1 MSGKFNLPIYTSTT
15 ATTTET
21 NSSTITVNQVTGYNL
36 EKNTQGSFTDSNGCY
51 SMPKI
56 TNTFLDPSPL
66 YYKYS
71 NNTEFGID
79 F

>member
-1 MSGKFNLPIYTSTT
+1 MSAKGNKPIYTRTT

-36 EKNTQGSFTDSNGCY
+36 EKDAQRSFTDSDGCY
-51 SMPKI
+51 STPKI

-66 YYKYS
+66 YYKDS